1 MKNARL
7 AALFVTG
14 GLCSATS
21 ALAQAPASGEAAP
34 AAVTETAPTQPAP
47 PPAPAESDE
56 NLFRFYGM
64 FNPRFVASNGAMES
78 YSQPNAVAVTAAG
91 NPVLSVAPDR
101 PRYTFQV
108 AQSRIG
114 FWLNEKGPLRAQ
126 LEIDFV
132 DFGKST
138 PTTGSLPRVRLARV
152 DYSFAPGHTL
162 SMGQDWDLHAPINP
176 HGINLVG
183 ALFEAGNAGFMR
195 QQLKYVYSSSA
206 FELGAALGFPTPNNS
221 AKAASLEIGTLPTLA
236 VRGAYKFGKS
246 KVGVSAIATRLPFNL
261 GADDE
266 RISNAFS
273 AVFFSEFVPSADTQ
287 VRMEINYGQNAYNLG
302 LLTLAQGRHAEDLQE
317 VGGFI
322 SARQVVAA
330 QHAVYGM
337 AGYQKVLN
345 ASKVLPSYN
354 YGSQA
359 GNDAP
364 AFSSASL
371 SGSGPGLVHNG
382 TVRVGYEFRPTRKLA
397 FMLEGFLFQSRFRL
411 QQVDEGRTD
420 PVRTSMGVEAGALLS
435 F

>member
-1 MKNARL
+1 MKNVRL
-7 AALFVTG
+7 AALLVSG

-21 ALAQAPASGEAAP
+21 ALAQPAAAP
-34 AAVTETAPTQPAP
+34 AED
-47 PPAPAESDE
+47 DE

-64 FNPRFVASNGAMES
+64 FNPRFVASSGAVES

-91 NPVLSVAPDR
+91 NPVLSIAPDK

-183 ALFEAGNAGFMR
+183 ALFQAGNAGFMR
-195 QQLKYVYSSSA
+195 QQLKYVYSA
-206 FELGAALGFPTPNNS
+206 PELELGAALGFPTPNNS

-246 KVGVSAIATRLPFNL
+246 KVGASAIATRLPFNL
-261 GADDE
+261 GAEDE
-266 RISNAFS
+266 RVSTAFS
-273 AVFFSEFVPSADTQ
+273 AALFSEFAPSADTH
-287 VRMEINYGQNAYNLG
+287 VRVELNYGQNAANLG
-302 LLTLAQGRHAEDLQE
+302 LLTLAQGRHSEDLQE
-317 VGGFI
+317 FGGLI
-322 SARQVVAA
+322 SARQVVAS

-337 AGYQKVLN
+337 AGYQKVVD
-345 ASKVLPSYN
+345 ASKVLPSYG
-354 YGSQA
+354 YGA
-359 GNDAP
+359 VPGNGTPP

-371 SGSGPGLVHNG
+371 AGSGPGLVHNG
-382 TVRVGYEFRPTRKLA
+382 TVRLGYEFRPTRKLA
-397 FMLEGFLFQSRFRL
+397 FMVEGFLFQSRFRL
-411 QQVDEGRTD
+411 QQVDEGRVE
-420 PVRTSMGVEAGALLS
+420 PVRTSMGIEAGALLS